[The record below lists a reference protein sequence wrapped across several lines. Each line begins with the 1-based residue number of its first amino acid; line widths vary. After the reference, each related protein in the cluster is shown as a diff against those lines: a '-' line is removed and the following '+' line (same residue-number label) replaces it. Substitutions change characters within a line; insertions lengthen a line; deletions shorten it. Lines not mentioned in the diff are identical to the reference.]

1 MAKNKCNVQH
11 RPSHK
16 KMSEGSFI
24 CPMCPGVHSDNPGAC
39 PKCGMALERETP
51 GPPSR
56 ILWTCPM
63 HPEVVQDSPGSC
75 PKCGMALEPKEPE
88 PLPQEDPELKAMTRR
103 FILSGVL
110 SFLLL
115 MISMGG
121 MALEGQLGIAL
132 SHGMNQWLQLIL
144 ATPVVLWGGW
154 PFFERGYASLINKSL
169 NMFTLIALGTGVA
182 YLYSLIAVLS
192 PGWFPEGFRLQDGS
206 APVYFESAAL
216 IVTLVLL
223 GQVLELRARGQTGA
237 AIASLLGLSPKTAR
251 RVQDDGREEDIPI
264 AQVQKEDRLRVRPGE
279 RVPVDGEVLEGKS
292 AVDESMVTGEPVPV
306 EKVPGDALIGGTLNG
321 SGSLIMVAKKVGSET
336 VLARIVQ
343 MVAHAQRSRA
353 PIQRLA
359 DRVAGIFV
367 PAVIG
372 IALITFGI
380 WAFLGPSP
388 RMTYALLSMVSVLLI
403 ACPCALGLA
412 TPMSI
417 MVASGKGAQ
426 MGILFK
432 DAQAIER
439 LLKVDTLVFDKTGT
453 VTLGRPSL
461 KGILVEEGF
470 KEDRILELATGLE
483 AASEHPLADALV
495 QAARSR
501 GASLPHVEEFESI
514 TGKGVRGR
522 VEGHEVLVGSLAMLE
537 ALGVSQPSIAA
548 RAESFQKNGE
558 TTVFVAI
565 DGRPAGLIRIVD
577 PIREGAKEALS
588 ALHQEGLRLLLV
600 TGDRLETARAIA
612 GKLGIEEVNAGVMPD
627 EKQAI
632 VERLQKEGRV
642 VAMVGDGINDAPALA
657 KADVGIAMGQG
668 TDVAIESADV
678 TLMRPDLMLVVK
690 ARRLSQATVRNIKQN
705 LLFAFG
711 YNTLAIPIAAG
722 VLYPA
727 FGMLLSPVIAAAA
740 MSLSSVS
747 VITNALRLRGFR
759 GQHR

>member
-1 MAKNKCNVQH
+1 
-11 RPSHK
+11 
-16 KMSEGSFI
+16 
-24 CPMCPGVHSDNPGAC
+24 
-39 PKCGMALERETP
+39 
-51 GPPSR
+51 
-56 ILWTCPM
+56 M
-63 HPEVVQDSPGSC
+63 HPEVVQETPGSC
-75 PKCGMALEPKEPE
+75 PTCGMALEPREPE
-88 PLPQEDPELKAMTRR
+88 PFPQEDAELKAMMRR

-110 SFLLL
+110 SILLL

-121 MALEGQLGIAL
+121 MALEGRLGITL

-154 PFFERGYASLINKSL
+154 PFFERGYASLANRSL
-169 NMFTLIALGTGVA
+169 NMFTLIALGTGMA
-182 YLYSLIAVLS
+182 YFYSVIAVLA

-206 APVYFESAAL
+206 VPVYFESAAL

-223 GQVLELRARGQTGA
+223 GQVLELRARNRTGA

-251 RVQDDGREEDIPI
+251 RVRDNGAEDDVLIED
-264 AQVQKEDRLRVRPGE
+264 VQKGDRLRVRPGE

-292 AVDESMVTGEPVPV
+292 AVDESMVTGEPIPV
-306 EKVPGDALIGGTLNG
+306 EKGPGDTLIGGTLNR
-321 SGSLIMVAKKVGSET
+321 SGSLIMIAKKVGSET

-343 MVAHAQRSRA
+343 MVAHAQRTRA

-359 DRVAGIFV
+359 DRVAGVFV
-367 PAVIG
+367 PAVVG
-372 IALITFGI
+372 IALATFGM

-439 LLKVDTLVFDKTGT
+439 LLRVDTLVFDKTGT
-453 VTLGRPSL
+453 VTLGRPLL
-461 KGILVEEGF
+461 KGILIEEGF
-470 KEDRILELATGLE
+470 EEGRLLELASGLE
-483 AASEHPLADALV
+483 AASEHPLAGALI

-501 GASLPHVEEFESI
+501 GISLPHVEEFESI
-514 TGKGVRGR
+514 TGKGIRGKL
-522 VEGHEVLVGSLAMLE
+522 EGHEVIVGSLAMLE
-537 ALGVSQPSIAA
+537 ALGVSHPSIAA
-548 RAESFQKNGE
+548 QAESFQKNGE

-565 DGRPAGLIRIVD
+565 DGRPAGLIRIED
-577 PIREGAKEALS
+577 PIREGAKEAIE

-600 TGDRLETARAIA
+600 TGDRPETARAIA
-612 GKLGIEEVNAGVMPD
+612 GKLGIEEVNAEILPE

-678 TLMRPDLMLVVK
+678 TLMRPDLMLVVMS
-690 ARRLSQATVRNIKQN
+690 RRLSQATVRNIKQN

-722 VLYPA
+722 ILYPA
-727 FGMLLSPVIAAAA
+727 FGVLLSPVIAAAA

-747 VITNALRLRGFR
+747 VITNALRLRGFK
-759 GQHR
+759 G

>member
-1 MAKNKCNVQH
+1 MDHNKGKCQH
-11 RPSHK
+11 NRSCHQMP
-16 KMSEGSFI
+16 GNSFV
-24 CPMCPGVHSDNPGAC
+24 CPMCPGVSSETPGAC

-51 GPPSR
+51 VSR
-56 ILWTCPM
+56 PGKLWTCPM
-63 HPEVVQDSPGSC
+63 HPEVVQETPGSC
-75 PKCGMALEPKEPE
+75 PTCGMALEPREPE
-88 PLPQEDPELKAMTRR
+88 PFPQEDAELKAMMRR

-110 SFLLL
+110 SILLL

-121 MALEGQLGIAL
+121 MALEGRLGITL
-132 SHGMNQWLQLIL
+132 SHGVNQWLQLIL

-154 PFFERGYASLINKSL
+154 PFFERGYASLANRSL
-169 NMFTLIALGTGVA
+169 NMFTLIALGTGMA
-182 YLYSLIAVLS
+182 YFYSVIAVLA

-206 APVYFESAAL
+206 VPVYFESAAL

-223 GQVLELRARGQTGA
+223 GQVLELRARNRTGA

-251 RVQDDGREEDIPI
+251 RVRDNGAEDDVLIED
-264 AQVQKEDRLRVRPGE
+264 VQKGDRLRVRPGE

-292 AVDESMVTGEPVPV
+292 AVDESMVTGEPIPV
-306 EKVPGDALIGGTLNG
+306 EKGPGDTLIGGTLNR
-321 SGSLIMVAKKVGSET
+321 SGSLIMIAKKVGSET

-343 MVAHAQRSRA
+343 MVAHAQRTRA

-359 DRVAGIFV
+359 DRVAGVFV
-367 PAVIG
+367 PAVVG
-372 IALITFGI
+372 IALATFGM

-439 LLKVDTLVFDKTGT
+439 LLRVDTLVFDKTGT
-453 VTLGRPSL
+453 VTLGRPLL
-461 KGILVEEGF
+461 KGILIEEGF
-470 KEDRILELATGLE
+470 EEGRLLELASGLE
-483 AASEHPLADALV
+483 AASEHPLAGALI

-501 GASLPHVEEFESI
+501 GISLPHVEEFESI
-514 TGKGVRGR
+514 TGKGIRGKL
-522 VEGHEVLVGSLAMLE
+522 EGHEVIVGSLAMLE
-537 ALGVSQPSIAA
+537 ALGVSHPSIAA
-548 RAESFQKNGE
+548 QAESFQKNGE

-565 DGRPAGLIRIVD
+565 DGRPAGLIRIED
-577 PIREGAKEALS
+577 PIREGAKEAIE

-600 TGDRLETARAIA
+600 TGDRPETARAIA
-612 GKLGIEEVNAGVMPD
+612 GKLGIEEVNAEILPE

-678 TLMRPDLMLVVK
+678 TLMRPDLMLVVMS
-690 ARRLSQATVRNIKQN
+690 RRLSQATVRNIKQN

-722 VLYPA
+722 ILYPA
-727 FGMLLSPVIAAAA
+727 FGVLLSPVIAAAA

-747 VITNALRLRGFR
+747 VITNALRLRGFK
-759 GQHR
+759 G